1 MTDRE
6 VMQMALDVVQRYRK
20 ETPLGNQPHMI
31 AQVAYECIEA
41 LRTALAKPSWEPV
54 SWRNGY
60 KAGYAQAQE
69 TDLAIPQKEPII
81 DKSMAKRIATQLGW
95 EPKKEW
101 VGLTDEEIS
110 DTQQQFYKLIT
121 FHDKDFARAIEA
133 KLKDKNT

>member
-6 VMQMALDVVQRYRK
+6 VMQKALDVVQRYSK

-54 SWRNGY
+54 AWMNGY

-69 TDLAIPQKEPII
+69 TDLAIPQKEPVI

-101 VGLTDEEIS
+101 VNLTVEERETLRDAYQDSFSGLIS
-110 DTQQQFYKLIT
+110 AVQML
-121 FHDKDFARAIEA
+121 
-133 KLKDKNT
+133 LKEKNT

>member
-31 AQVAYECIEA
+31 AHDADKTIEA
-41 LRTALAKPSWEPV
+41 LRKALAKPSWDPV
-54 SWRNGY
+54 LWMNGY

-101 VGLTDEEIS
+101 VGLTAQDLADVGVENYIG
-110 DTQQQFYKLIT
+110 
-121 FHDKDFARAIEA
+121 AIWADGRLQE
-133 KLKDKNT
+133 KNR

>member
-6 VMQMALDVVQRYRK
+6 VMQMALDVVQRYSK

-54 SWRNGY
+54 AWMNGY

-69 TDLAIPQKEPII
+69 TDLAIP
-81 DKSMAKRIATQLGW
+81 T
-95 EPKKEW
+95 PKKEW
-101 VGLTDEEIS
+101 VGLTDDEI
-110 DTQQQFYKLIT
+110 
-121 FHDKDFARAIEA
+121 RAILDCGRGGVVDIKKAEQ
-133 KLKDKNT
+133 KLKDKNI